1 MNPSART
8 RSGPVRPVVRGTA
21 RVDRRLRAVLPRVR
35 SGDVVVLDHL
45 DLDRA
50 GAQAL
55 VDAGA
60 AAVLNASPMISGR
73 FPNQGPQVLLD
84 AGVVVLDNV
93 EGAFTLKDGADV
105 RVEDEVVLVGER
117 PAAMGRRVDAGTLE
131 RELEAARGG
140 LATQLESF
148 THNSVEL
155 LRREQDLFLDH
166 EGVPRLNTRVRG
178 RAVVVVGTGP
188 GLRDQLSRAKTFLR
202 EQDPVL
208 VAVDGGADALVAA
221 GHKPHVVVLTDGLDP
236 VERPRAQALRKAKD
250 VVVRVERGHRLH
262 GDGLERLGVQPQAFA
277 TSATTEDAALLLAA
291 SVSDLV
297 VGVGLTTSFEQLLD
311 RQRPGQA
318 SAYLTRLALGASYV
332 DATVLDRL
340 YSGRVRPW
348 HLFLVYLGGLVALL
362 AAISVTPVGQEW
374 AHDALD
380 FLQGLLP

>member
-1 MNPSART
+1 MNASART
-8 RSGPVRPVVRGTA
+8 RPDAVRPVVRGTA

-45 DLDRA
+45 DLDRT

-60 AAVLNASPMISGR
+60 VAVVNASPMISGR

-84 AGVVVLDNV
+84 AGLLVLDNV
-93 EGAFTLKDGADV
+93 EGAFTLKDGAEV
-105 RVEDEVVLVGER
+105 RVEDEVVFAGDRAV
-117 PAAMGRRVDAGTLE
+117 ATGRRVDAGTVE

-178 RAVVVVGTGP
+178 RPVVVVGTGP
-188 GLRDQLSRAKTFLR
+188 GARDQMARAKTFLR
-202 EQDPVL
+202 EQNPVL
-208 VAVDGGADALVAA
+208 IGVDGGADALVAA
-221 GHKPHVVVLTDGLDP
+221 GYKPHVVVLTDGLEAVD
-236 VERPRAQALRKAKD
+236 RPRAQALRKARD

-262 GDGLERLGVQPQAFA
+262 AEGLERLGVQPQTFA

-291 SVSDLV
+291 SESELV
-297 VGVGLTTSFEQLLD
+297 VGIGLTTSFEQLLD

-318 SAYLTRLALGASYV
+318 SAYLTRLAIGPSYV

-374 AHDALD
+374 AHDAFD